1 MNPVTEFQASA
12 VNLKTGVTHSLAN
25 PAKVRIDVLLVE
37 RGLVASRERARAMIL
52 AGRVLVSEQKIDKP
66 GATVPQ
72 DSPVR
77 LLGEDLRYVS
87 RGGLKLE
94 AALAH
99 WKIDVAEDPVSMSV
113 LRPADSPTA
122 SCSTA
127 PLMSRPSTLASARL
141 P

>member
-1 MNPVTEFQASA
+1 
-12 VNLKTGVTHSLAN
+12 LAN

-77 LLGEDLRYVS
+77 ILGEDLRYVS

-99 WKIDVAEDPVSMSV
+99 WKIEVVGRSCLDVG
-113 LRPADSPTA
+113 A
-122 SCSTA
+122 STCGFTD
-127 PLMSRPSTLASARL
+127 
-141 P
+141 